1 MTVTPGEDEGNSQ
14 HDDAPP
20 ADAPPIDAAAELT
33 PADANPSWRSE
44 ASDDDI
50 DAAFAAIVSGITTD
64 ASWTPLT
71 GIGPTGGGPTG
82 SGPTDFG
89 PAADTGHQADSGPQ
103 AGVRRHPS
111 GGGARPDTGE
121 ERARRRELRRLERA
135 EEVAAYEAQQAEIQ
149 AERDADE
156 AHFEPPEPPPL
167 PRPKGR
173 TIGAV
178 LMLIFGV
185 ILLARPGLLAVGFD
199 LSLVIAV
206 VLILGGVT
214 VLLTG
219 IWRRRATAEADGW
232 DDGAEV

>member
-1 MTVTPGEDEGNSQ
+1 MTVTPGADEGSWNQEDS
-14 HDDAPP
+14 PP
-20 ADAPPIDAAAELT
+20 AESGTELT
-33 PADANPSWRSE
+33 PAGTGATWRSE
-44 ASDDDI
+44 TSDDDI

-64 ASWTPLT
+64 SSWTPLT
-71 GIGPTGGGPTG
+71 GGGP
-82 SGPTDFG
+82 SDDAGP
-89 PAADTGHQADSGPQ
+89 PPDSGPQ
-103 AGVRRHPS
+103 AGAQRHPS

-173 TIGAV
+173 TIGAL
-178 LMLIFGV
+178 LMLLGGI

-219 IWRRRATAEADGW
+219 IWRRRANAEADGW